1 MPRLP
6 DVATTE
12 ELKILE
18 GSAFEHNR
26 RRLRPKVF
34 RRQQKLYVKAKREP
48 RFRFYSLFG
57 QLQLDDLL
65 NDAWD
70 RVAANNGAPGLDGV
84 RIDDLKADPEA
95 VSRLLEGLKDDLRT
109 KSYKP
114 SPVKRV
120 MIPKPGGKERPLGI
134 PTVRDRVLQMGV
146 LLVVEPIFEADFLP
160 CSFGF
165 RPGKNAHGAVD
176 AVKEAIGKGQRPE
189 VFDAD
194 LASYFDTIPHDK
206 LMACVEKRITDG
218 SLLNLIRQWLKA
230 PIVEEGGPPQ
240 GKKPSSG
247 TPQGGVLSPLLANLY
262 LHWLD
267 KLFHAEGGPG
277 HFANAK
283 LIRYADDFVIVARYI
298 GPQILDWVQH
308 WIGRMGTTPP
318 PGAQPAEDPDGAAG
332 DSRAGGRLPW
342 LFLPVGGQPLRRTLL
357 HGGPQRGFGLGRD
370 GEGEGVD
377 QLAMEL
383 PAAACGGEGSG
394 PQPAW
399 LGGVLRLRVRR
410 PRDAGHG
417 LVRSAA
423 DEATPRATQPAR
435 TPRAEDRERPTG
447 RSWYQHLHEDLGLLR
462 LAGVPR

>member
-6 DVATTE
+6 DMATTE
-12 ELKILE
+12 ELKTLE
-18 GSAFEHNR
+18 GSAYEHNR

-84 RIDDLKADPEA
+84 RIADLKADPEA
-95 VSRLLEGLKDDLRT
+95 VDRLLGGLKDDLRT

-120 MIPKPGGKERPLGI
+120 MIPKPGGKKRPLGI
-134 PTVRDRVLQMGV
+134 PTVRDRVLQMAV
-146 LLVVEPIFEADFLP
+146 LLLVEPIFEADFLP

-176 AVKEAIGKGQRPE
+176 AVKEAVGKGQRPE
-189 VFDAD
+189 VLDAD

-206 LMACVEKRITDG
+206 LMACVQKRITDG
-218 SLLNLIRQWLKA
+218 SLLNLIRQWLNA
-230 PIVEEGGPPQ
+230 PIVEDGGPPQ

-277 HFANAK
+277 HFANAR
-283 LIRYADDFVIVARYI
+283 LIRYADDFVIIAKYI

-308 WIGRMGTTPP
+308 WIGRMGLTLNQRKTRTVRLATPERAVDFLGFSFRLEASHFGGRFCTVAPSEASVLRGMEKVKELTSSRWNCLP
-318 PGAQPAEDPDGAAG
+318 PSAVVRNLARVLRGWAAYYDYG
-332 DSRAGGRLPW
+332 YASRAMRDMDWFVLQRMRRHLGR
-342 LFLPVGGQPLRRTLL
+342 RS
-357 HGGPQRGFGLGRD
+357 QRGY
-370 GEGEGVD
+370 
-377 QLAMEL
+377 Q
-383 PAAACGGEGSG
+383 
-394 PQPAW
+394 
-399 LGGVLRLRVRR
+399 
-410 PRDAGHG
+410 
-417 LVRSAA
+417 
-423 DEATPRATQPAR
+423 
-435 TPRAEDRERPTG
+435 RPTG
-447 RSWYQHLHEDLGLLR
+447 RSWYQHLHEDLGLVR